1 VSRRALVG
9 LAIAIAA
16 GTPVEAQRVQPRA
29 IPPLAQRAAQQTRVD
44 TGTAGN
50 VPWYAPLASLAVP
63 GLGQALLGDDRAV
76 AYVAVEV
83 YAVLEYRA
91 QRAEALRGQSRYR
104 EIARDVA
111 RAIFPGPRATAPFEY
126 YEAMRKYTESGA
138 FDRVQ
143 GGDVDPEI
151 DETTYNGSI
160 WRLARDT
167 YWSDPSIPPPQDS
180 EAYRAAVSLYLQR
193 AVLPEYQW
201 SWRNAALE
209 HDLYRTTIDRSN
221 RAFRR
226 ARTQFGILL
235 ANHLLSMADALAT
248 VRVRYP
254 ASASRNAWEIEIGIP
269 WPAR

>member
-1 VSRRALVG
+1 MRRAPAGLVVL
-9 LAIAIAA
+9 LALNTPAA
-16 GTPVEAQRVQPRA
+16 AQRVLPPT
-29 IPPLAQRAAQQTRVD
+29 IPPLVHRAAPPARGD
-44 TGTAGN
+44 TSVAGN

-63 GLGQALLGDDRAV
+63 GLGQALLGDDRAL

-83 YAVLEYRA
+83 YALLEYRA
-91 QRAEALRGQSRYR
+91 QRSEALRGQSRYR

-111 RAIFPGPRATAPFEY
+111 RAIFPGPRATGPFEY
-126 YEAMRKYTESGA
+126 YEAMRRYTESGA

-167 YWSDPSIPPPQDS
+167 YWSDPSVPPPQDS

-201 SWRNAALE
+201 SWRDASLE

-235 ANHLLSMADALAT
+235 ANHLLSMADAFAT

-254 ASASRNAWEIEIGIP
+254 SGAGHNAWEIEIGIP